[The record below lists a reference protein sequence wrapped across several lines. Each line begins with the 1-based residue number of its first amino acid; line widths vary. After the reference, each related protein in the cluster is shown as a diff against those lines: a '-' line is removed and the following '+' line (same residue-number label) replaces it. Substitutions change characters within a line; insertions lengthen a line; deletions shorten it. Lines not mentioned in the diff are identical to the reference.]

1 MIPIQ
6 HALRRRMMKYAG
18 ILPSGY
24 TQVDYIQG
32 TGSQYIDTG
41 FLVNKS
47 DNYTLEIDAQFN
59 ASSSKVF
66 QGANGYMQ
74 MYITAKYGIRSDG
87 VSVGNRDLIVIGY
100 ANNIETLTI
109 NGVVQETHDWTT
121 EHSGV
126 DEKLGVFRMGNTNNS
141 WFSGTIATGKLYGY
155 KVWKDGILVSECIP
169 CLRNSDSAVG
179 LYDIVLKQFV
189 ENAGTGVFGYYITP
203 VLPFGLKY
211 TGDFSVETVDGAKI
225 VTLLS
230 SGTLTVTRS
239 ITAEVYMLAGG
250 GGAAYIRGYWTTACS
265 GGGGGYDTFE
275 TALEPD
281 DYPITIGIGGIA
293 KNDAESVSNKLT
305 GGTGGDTIAF
315 GRTCTGGTGST
326 AGSTAV
332 SAPSVGKGG
341 YPNGE
346 DGKKESVSG
355 YNPKTV
361 SGGAPNGGKLEVIR
375 SADQQAYSGGN
386 GYITLTIPI

>member
-1 MIPIQ
+1 MILLQ
-6 HALRRRMMKYAG
+6 FALRRRMMMVG
-18 ILPSGY
+18 GLLPSGY
-24 TQVDYIQG
+24 TRVDYIQG

-41 FLVNKS
+41 FVVNKS
-47 DNYTLEIDAQFN
+47 DNYTLEIDAQFD
-59 ASSSKVF
+59 ASSSKAF

-211 TGDFSVETVDGAKI
+211 TGDFSIETVDGAKI

-239 ITAEVYMLAGG
+239 LTAEVYMLAGG
-250 GGAAYIRGYWTTACS
+250 GGGAYTKSYIGGSS
-265 GGGGGYDTFE
+265 GGGGGYQTLEYTFE
-275 TALEPD
+275 SGEYSVVIGQGGATNIRYGDPHVFTAPS
-281 DYPITIGIGGIA
+281 GGDTVA
-293 KNDAESVSNKLT
+293 FGQTVTGGGGGSVEYDTYKAGVGGTPNGGNGTTGKYTGQHNVSGGSPNGGGFTTGTSVSNRDPT
-305 GGTGGDTIAF
+305 NVTNGGDGYVTI
-315 GRTCTGGTGST
+315 
-326 AGSTAV
+326 
-332 SAPSVGKGG
+332 
-341 YPNGE
+341 
-346 DGKKESVSG
+346 
-355 YNPKTV
+355 
-361 SGGAPNGGKLEVIR
+361 
-375 SADQQAYSGGN
+375 
-386 GYITLTIPI
+386 TIPI

>member
-41 FLVNKS
+41 VVVNKS

-59 ASSSKVF
+59 ASSSQAY
-66 QGANGYMQ
+66 QGAIGYMQ

-121 EHSGV
+121 EYSGV
-126 DEKLGVFRMGNTNNS
+126 DIKLGVFRMGNTNNS

-155 KVWKDGILVSECIP
+155 KVWKDNILVSECVP
-169 CLRNSDSAVG
+169 CMRNSDGVAGV
-179 LYDIVLKQFV
+179 YDVIREQFIT
-189 ENAGTGVFGYYITP
+189 NAGSGAFKFP
-203 VLPFGLKY
+203 VILPFGLKY
-211 TGDFSVETVDGAKI
+211 SGDAEHTINDNKHI
-225 VTLLS
+225 VKLLS
-230 SGTLTVTRS
+230 SGILTVKSS

-250 GGAAYIRGYWTTACS
+250 GGAAYANGFWTTVCS

-275 TALEPD
+275 TALEPG
-281 DYPITIGIGGIA
+281 DYSITIGTGGSAIYV
-293 KNDAESVSNKLT
+293 ESTNSSVT

-326 AGSTAV
+326 SGYSH
-332 SAPSVGKGG
+332 SVGKGG
-341 YPNGE
+341 SPNGE
-346 DGKKESVSG
+346 NGKTASVSG
-355 YNPKTV
+355 LDPITV
-361 SGGAPNGGKLEVIR
+361 LGGAPNGGKVEVIR
-375 SADQQAYSGGN
+375 STNQQPYSGGD

>member
-1 MIPIQ
+1 MIPLQ
-6 HALRRRMMKYAG
+6 FALRRRMMMAG
-18 ILPSGY
+18 GLLPSGY
-24 TQVDYIQG
+24 TRVDYIQG

-41 FLVNKS
+41 FVVNKS
-47 DNYTLEIDAQFN
+47 DNYTLEIDAQFD
-59 ASSSKVF
+59 ASSSKAF

-250 GGAAYIRGYWTTACS
+250 GGAAHARGYWDIACS
-265 GGGGGYDTFE
+265 GGGGGYDTFTTE
-275 TALEPD
+275 LKSG
-281 DYPITIGIGGIA
+281 DYPITIGTGGA
-293 KNDAESVSNKLT
+293 AANMTSVEAVSALT

-315 GRTCTGGTGST
+315 SRTCTGGTGST
-326 AGSTAV
+326 AGRTH
-332 SAPSVGKGG
+332 SVGKGG
-341 YPNGE
+341 SPNGK
-346 DGKKESVSG
+346 DGQRKSVSG
-355 YNPKTV
+355 SNPMTV
-361 SGGAPNGGKLEVIR
+361 LGGAPNGGKLEVIR
-375 SADQQAYSGGN
+375 GSNQQAYSGGD